1 MARRERARPLR
12 EFMVWKC
19 LSPCASNLVAKTLRN
34 KPTAPAICFDEW
46 SFLARAS
53 IAERAAGSNFSFT
66 KGDYPLFINIFME
79 LQLA

>member
-1 MARRERARPLR
+1 
-12 EFMVWKC
+12 
-19 LSPCASNLVAKTLRN
+19 N
-34 KPTAPAICFDEW
+34 KSTAPAICFDEW

-53 IAERAAGSNFSFT
+53 IAERVAGSNFSFT